1 MIMNNFGKVIVSLV
15 TAVVAAAIA
24 YAIKKMLEVNS
35 MVIPQSAVKHKD
47 ELTLEDLV
55 MYFKQLSLDKALDTP
70 FVSKDLLK
78 YGVELPEP
86 PKNGENVLLVGV
98 FEEQRNVLK
107 HYLLVY
113 SKKYDEALQNVL
125 AKAKDGIITLS

>member
-1 MIMNNFGKVIVSLV
+1 MIMNNFGKVIVSLA

-35 MVIPQSAVKHKD
+35 IIPQSAVKHKD